1 MNRTLFFPA
10 FLVLGLM
17 AIASA
22 QPAAQPGKI
31 GIIDMQGALGST
43 QEGQKLFGDL
53 QARYEPRR
61 KELEKKQSEI
71 AALQDQRTRGSNT
84 MSQEAKDA
92 IARDIDQRTKALN
105 RETEDAQADYQQD
118 TDKVLGELLQKVRV
132 VIDKYSRDNGY
143 SVILDVS
150 QQQTPV
156 VWAANTAIITDDI
169 IALYDKNAPVA
180 GAAAA
185 PAAAKPPA
193 ATKPLVAPAKKP

>member
-1 MNRTLFFPA
+1 MNRTPFSAA
-10 FLVLGLM
+10 FLVLGLI
-17 AIASA
+17 AIAGA
-22 QPAAQPGKI
+22 QPAAQPNKV

-43 QEGQKLFGDL
+43 QEGQKAFGEL

-71 AALQDQRTRGSNT
+71 AALQDQRSRGSNT

-143 SVILDVS
+143 SLILDVS
-150 QQQTPV
+150 SQQTPV
-156 VWAANTAIITDDI
+156 VWAANTSDITADI
-169 IALYDKNAPVA
+169 VALYDKNAPVA
-180 GAAAA
+180 G

-193 ATKPLVAPAKKP
+193 APKPAVAPAKKP

>member
-1 MNRTLFFPA
+1 
-10 FLVLGLM
+10 VLGFA

-22 QPAAQPGKI
+22 QTAGQPNKV

-43 QEGQKLFGDL
+43 QEGQKLFGEL
-53 QARYEPRR
+53 ATRYDPRR
-61 KELEKKQSEI
+61 KALEKRQSEI
-71 AALQDQRTRGSNT
+71 TALQDQRSRGSNT

-92 IARDIDQRTKALN
+92 LARDIDQKTKALN

-143 SVILDVS
+143 SLILDVS
-150 QQQTPV
+150 SQQTPV
-156 VWAANTAIITDDI
+156 VWAANTADITADI
-169 IALYDKNAPVA
+169 IALYDKNSP
-180 GAAAA
+180 AAAA

-193 ATKPLVAPAKKP
+193 AAPKPATSPAKKP